1 MVLAGW
7 LEEYLEKRH
16 KKRLAENRAAA
27 RAAGRAEANAAW
39 GAWYDRMRE
48 AQAKGESFDE
58 LNPYEKA
65 LFSDLISLLNHFNR
79 KERFF
84 LVGQA
89 LGNREFSLGE
99 RFRQELGEV
108 IEVEI
113 PCDAFVAMDYHPDWI
128 SASLWAYRNPKRVG
142 EAVCNSD
149 GVATGTQQDVDLL
162 IAFEQE
168 DCYCLVL
175 VEAKGYDS
183 WNNKQMNEKSDRL
196 SNYLKNLTHKCIEWF
211 RGRFVWFLQQHR
223 EEPYDATRDVRN
235 HLGSA
240 GRALGTDRAYHPGG
254 RPAQDQRPQAGLSPT
269 DAQRH
274 HLPAAQRMPM
284 EPIAERAWGRQHH
297 PSHLSEVGGTG
308 CLAPNVGSLGG
319 TVRRVGRRGLGM
331 AVGGRSH
338 GQGAFGGI

>member
-1 MVLAGW
+1 MGKFLVVLAGW

-89 LGNREFSLGE
+89 LGNREFSLDA
-99 RFRQELGEV
+99 RFRKELGDE
-108 IEVEI
+108 IAVEI
-113 PCDAFVAMDYHPDWI
+113 PGNAFVAMDYHLDWI
-128 SASLWAYRNPKRVG
+128 AASLWAYRNPKRVG

-196 SNYLKNLTHKCIEWF
+196 KEIFGSDKENRPKVKPYFCLMSPREPQRLETKCWPSWMKRTGDDPYYWLKLNLEYPRLHVMRCDSEGVSD
-211 RGRFVWFLQQHR
+211 RDGRHFVI
-223 EEPYDATRDVRN
+223 
-235 HLGSA
+235 S
-240 GRALGTDRAYHPGG
+240 
-254 RPAQDQRPQAGLSPT
+254 
-269 DAQRH
+269 
-274 HLPAAQRMPM
+274 
-284 EPIAERAWGRQHH
+284 
-297 PSHLSEVGGTG
+297 
-308 CLAPNVGSLGG
+308 
-319 TVRRVGRRGLGM
+319 
-331 AVGGRSH
+331 RS
-338 GQGAFGGI
+338 